1 MTKVI
6 ISLFALLLLILLS
19 IGGVYVYQNVI
30 KPASSEAVEES
41 MEDPAKSSKGPLG
54 RMKNAKTPSDI
65 PDLLTYAMEK
75 SMDAVGWLS
84 VPGTDISNVIM
95 QGPDNVYYE
104 RRDEDGNDDIYGCYF
119 MDVECSLGRQED
131 FLLNTII
138 YGHSDL
144 TDNPDGPRFSQLFR
158 FVDDDFAKENPYMY
172 INTLEGRYTFEIFS
186 VFYTD
191 TSFDYIRVHMTEE
204 EALAL
209 AQEAKNR
216 SIRDYGIQPAA
227 GDKLLTLSTCSVRDG
242 NDGTHRFVVMGR
254 LTEEVLAEPAPK
266 VEEPREAADEAAK
279 DKEASQEENSSPNAQ
294 PDVQQPGAVP
304 QPVLPQPGDLQQPGA
319 IQQPGELGQPGVP
332 QPTQPVMPTQPD
344 FQIQAPQPAIPPII

>member
-6 ISLFALLLLILLS
+6 ISLFVLLLVLLLS

-30 KPASSEAVEES
+30 KPAAGEAVEDS
-41 MEDPAKSSKGPLG
+41 MEDPTKSSKGPLG
-54 RMKNAKTPSDI
+54 RMKNAKTLSDI

-75 SMDAVGWLS
+75 SMDAVGWLH

-104 RRDEDGNDDIYGCYF
+104 RRDEDGNSDIYGCYF
-119 MDVECSLGRQED
+119 MDMECSLGRPED

-172 INTLEGRYTFEIFS
+172 INTLEGQYTFEIFS

-191 TSFDYIRVHMTEE
+191 TSFDYIRVHMPPE

-216 SIRDYGIQPAA
+216 SIRDYGIQPEL
-227 GDKLLTLSTCSVRDG
+227 GDRLLTLSTCSVRDG

-254 LTEEVLAEPAPK
+254 LTEETPVETAPK
-266 VEEPREAADEAAK
+266 IEEPRDEEDGETKGTDAP
-279 DKEASQEENSSPNAQ
+279 QAQ
-294 PDVQQPGAVP
+294 TPDTQPVQQPGVLP
-304 QPVLPQPGDLQQPGA
+304 QPMLPQPGDLQQPGEL
-319 IQQPGELGQPGVP
+319 QQPGGLAPGIP
-332 QPTQPVMPTQPD
+332 QPTEPVMPAQPD
-344 FQIQAPQPAIPPII
+344 FQIQAPQPTIPPAM